1 MAVTDLPRRLAVT
14 GAAGYIATRLIEA
27 LTRGAKIDSVLAI
40 DRRRPPTSDRGEV
53 EYLRLDVGDPFPD
66 LFVGR
71 GIDTVV
77 HLAYD
82 LNPGHDRKAV
92 WRVNVGGAVNLIDAC
107 ASAGVGHILYLSST
121 SVYGAY
127 PDNPEELSEESP
139 ARPLQGFQY
148 SEGKAEAEALLGQYA
163 ADNPDCAVTVLR
175 ACPVL
180 GPNADNFI
188 AAAFSKPLL
197 VGVKGHDPPMQFLH
211 EDDLVDCM
219 LACLRHRPRGAY
231 NLAGSGTVLWSEM
244 AALADRRMLKL
255 PAAIL
260 YGLASLGWALRLQSD
275 SPARGIDF
283 IRYRWTVDSSKFERE
298 LGLAPRHS
306 SRQAWEA
313 YVKREA

>member
-1 MAVTDLPRRLAVT
+1 MPELPRRLAVT

-40 DRRRPPTSDRGEV
+40 DRRPPKLVDSDKV
-53 EYLRLDVGDPFPD
+53 EYLRQDVADSFPD

-71 GIDTVV
+71 DIETVV

-82 LNPGHDRKAV
+82 LNPGHDREAV
-92 WRVNVGGAVNLIDAC
+92 WRVNVGGAVNLLEAC
-107 ASAGVGHILYLSST
+107 ASAGVGHILYLSSA
-121 SVYGAY
+121 SVYGAH
-127 PDNPEELSEESP
+127 PDNPEELTEESP
-139 ARPLQGFQY
+139 ARPLPGFQY
-148 SEGKAEAEALLGQYA
+148 SEGKVEAEALLAQYA
-163 ADNPDCAVTVLR
+163 TDNPDCAVTILR

-197 VGVKGHDPPMQFLH
+197 VGVKDHDPPMQFLH

-219 LACLRHRPRGAY
+219 VACLRHRPRGAY

-244 AALADRRMLKL
+244 AALAGRRMLKL

-283 IRYRWTVDSSKFERE
+283 IRHRWTVDSSKIERE
-298 LGLAPRHS
+298 LGLAPRYS

-313 YVKREA
+313 YAKREA